1 MKRKIKKLFHNL
13 KNWNENKELL
23 KWIFAIGKDFKKY
36 IFGFLAINMTTMII
50 SLASAIAGRYVVD
63 AATGFR
69 SELFFRYIL
78 IMLGTTVVSIIIS
91 SLSSMFS
98 NFVNEKF
105 AFGIRAE
112 MFDRV
117 QRSAWDKVTK
127 FHSGDMLARLSGD
140 IETIATSIISMLP
153 NIIVTGC
160 QLILV
165 LIILLSND
173 PALAIIG
180 LIVGPIGLLASII
193 LRKKY
198 STYQK
203 KLRESQ
209 SEYYS
214 FLQESFANIGVIKTF
229 QLENKNNQIF
239 QSFRNK
245 RMRIVIKAS
254 AVGNIMSSLM
264 RLVYSIGYVVTF
276 SWCAYR
282 LTTATTYIDSSGAE
296 IASYTYGMMTLFLS
310 LVSQL
315 QNSIKS
321 LGHIVPQTYSLL
333 VSAKRVRE
341 ITNLEQEVYDE
352 IESIPV
358 KVGLKVNNVCFSY
371 NAEDR
376 TILKNMSFEIPPD
389 SRVGIVGT
397 SGAGKTTF
405 VRLLLSLVKPDKG
418 TLEYI
423 DENGKAEPVTPT
435 SRRFIS
441 YIPQGNT
448 LLSGTVRS
456 NLLAGC
462 SDASDE
468 EMWNTLEIAD
478 AADFLK
484 KTPNGLDTVLAESAV
499 GLSEGQAQRIS
510 IARALLRK
518 APVLILDEATSALDE
533 KTEARIFEQISSKK
547 GCTCFIITHRRSMLK
562 YCDLVLEINDDGYAT
577 LTQNTDN
584 KTI

>member
-1 MKRKIKKLFHNL
+1 MKRKFKKLFRDL
-13 KNWNENKELL
+13 KNWKENKELL
-23 KWIFAIGKDFKKY
+23 KWVFTIGKDFKKY

-50 SLASAIAGRYVVD
+50 SLVSAIAGRYVVD

-78 IMLGTTVVSIIIS
+78 IMFATTVVSIIIS

-117 QRSAWDKVTK
+117 QRSVWDKVTK

-140 IETIATSIISMLP
+140 IETVATSIISMLP
-153 NIIVTGC
+153 NIVVTGC
-160 QLILV
+160 QLVLV
-165 LIILLSND
+165 LIILLNND
-173 PALAIIG
+173 PTLAIIG

-198 STYQK
+198 SAYQK

-214 FLQESFANIGVIKTF
+214 FLQESFVNIGVIKTF

-254 AVGNIMSSLM
+254 VIGNAMSSLM

-282 LTTATTYIDSSGAE
+282 LTTATTYTDPSGAE
-296 IASYTYGMMTLFLS
+296 IATYTYGMMTLFLS

-321 LGHIVPQTYSLL
+321 LGHIVPQFYSLI
-333 VSAKRVRE
+333 VSAKRIRE
-341 ITNLEQEVYDE
+341 ITNLEQEVYDK
-352 IESIPV
+352 IDTIPV
-358 KVGLKVNNVCFSY
+358 KAGLKVKNVCFSY
-371 NAEDR
+371 DAKDR
-376 TILKNMSFEIPPD
+376 TILKDMSFEIPPD

-405 VRLLLSLVKPDKG
+405 VRLLLALIKPDNG

-423 DENGKAEPVTPT
+423 DENGKPEPISPT

-441 YIPQGNT
+441 YVPQGNT

-456 NLLAGC
+456 NLQAGYP
-462 SDASDE
+462 DASDE
-468 EMWNTLEIAD
+468 EMWNILEIAD
-478 AADFLK
+478 AADFLR
-484 KTPNGLDTVLAESAV
+484 KTPNGLDTVLAESAI

-533 KTEARIFEQISSKK
+533 KTEAKIFEQISSKK

-562 YCDLVLEINDDGYAT
+562 YCDLVLEINDDGYVT
-577 LTQNTDN
+577 LTKNTDG
-584 KTI
+584 KMI